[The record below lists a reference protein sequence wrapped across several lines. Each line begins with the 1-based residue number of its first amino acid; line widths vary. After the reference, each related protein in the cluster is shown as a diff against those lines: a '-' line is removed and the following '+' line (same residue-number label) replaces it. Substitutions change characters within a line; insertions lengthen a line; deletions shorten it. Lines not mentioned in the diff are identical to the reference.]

1 MNAGQQ
7 AVVVAALTEPFLK
20 WMYFSWDV
28 RVLVYFFLIVES
40 AIVESRDGYHQKAST
55 CCHVYPIPL
64 ALHATS
70 LPPLQNRFLLGASR
84 VFQVAIHINC
94 ASKSICSIYRACPKI
109 WGYLMCQ
116 VAPGQTMMRGYSI
129 RIGTRLPNHFHYCVS
144 TNASIH
150 T

>member
-64 ALHATS
+64 ASHATS
-70 LPPLQNRFLLGASR
+70 LPLLQSRFWLGASQ
-84 VFQVAIHINC
+84 VFQAAIHID
-94 ASKSICSIYRACPKI
+94 
-109 WGYLMCQ
+109 
-116 VAPGQTMMRGYSI
+116 
-129 RIGTRLPNHFHYCVS
+129 CVDKLVC
-144 TNASIH
+144 
-150 T
+150 